1 MNGEEV
7 DASIN
12 SADGVVTVTAEPDG
26 GLGIGS
32 HTAKI
37 VFTETTDP
45 ETERSFEWSFEV
57 TAFSAKMRD
66 LVDGEPNPIA
76 YWDFDFTVVPDL
88 TFEHVFNLES
98 VMTNAKYTEDKGG
111 HTGETGDYAMD
122 FLQGAAN
129 LLVPDGEFLNIASAF
144 DKISVSL
151 WQKKLH
157 YAKQLQFLG
166 CITLYRQWLPRHPG
180 SHSVGQPEH
189 LLRHG
194 GLL

>member
-1 MNGEEV
+1 MSPPPDDTFTTENSISATIIEGGTKAKSGSIKVLLNGEEV
-7 DASIN
+7 DASVN

-57 TAFSAKMRD
+57 TAFSTKMRD

-76 YWDFDFTVVPDL
+76 YWDFDFADVPDL

-98 VMTNAKYTEDKGG
+98 VIDQCQV
-111 HTGETGDYAMD
+111 HRR
-122 FLQGAAN
+122 QGR
-129 LLVPDGEFLNIASAF
+129 P
-144 DKISVSL
+144 
-151 WQKKLH
+151 
-157 YAKQLQFLG
+157 
-166 CITLYRQWLPRHPG
+166 
-180 SHSVGQPEH
+180 
-189 LLRHG
+189 HG
-194 GLL
+194 RNW